1 MNAAGAMPLSS
12 QAFVQVF
19 NGHLERA
26 RFPEGS
32 EGKESA
38 CSAGD
43 QMVKNP
49 PAGREM
55 QVPSLEE
62 GMATH
67 SSVVAWRIPRTEEPG
82 GLQSMGSQKNCIRL
96 RGRTPAYRCYK
107 DSKS

>member
-12 QAFVQVF
+12 QAFVQAF
-19 NGHLERA
+19 DGHLERA
-26 RFPEGS
+26 SFPEGS

-38 CSAGD
+38 RIAGD

-49 PAGREM
+49 PAGQEM
-55 QVPSLEE
+55 QVPSLGQEDTLEE

-82 GLQSMGSQKNCIRL
+82 GLQSMRSQESDTTELLNPP
-96 RGRTPAYRCYK
+96 T
-107 DSKS
+107 